1 MVLMLART
9 ALVRSNRLS
18 SGGGG
23 GAVPT
28 FVAVGAVGTVDAAE
42 YAGAAANDI
51 GVIIV
56 SADSSPTI
64 SDIANW
70 TAFSATVTS
79 GANGTRAFWR
89 RMPGAVGTVSV
100 SISGAS
106 QSGVIMFGIRGCITT
121 GNPFED
127 YQSQVGTST
136 SQTSD
141 SITTTGTN
149 RLAIRV
155 GGTQAFIADMGSPPS
170 GYTQAFEDNFEP
182 CFSMDYK
189 SVPTATTEAASTRTL
204 GTSTNWFTHTFAM
217 IPA

>member
-28 FVAVGAVGTVDAAE
+28 FVAVGAVQTEDAEE

-56 SADSSPTI
+56 SADSNPTI
-64 SDIANW
+64 SDITDW

-79 GANGTRAFWR
+79 GSNGTRAFWK
-89 RMPGAVGTVSV
+89 RMPGPVGTVALNV
-100 SISGAS
+100 SGANV
-106 QSGVIMFGIRGCITT
+106 SGVIMFGIRGAITT
-121 GNPFED
+121 GDPFED
-127 YQSQVGTST
+127 YQSQVGTGT
-136 SQTSD
+136 AQTSD
-141 SITTTGTN
+141 SITTTGAN

-155 GGTQAFIADMGSPPS
+155 GGTQAFIADIGSPPS
-170 GYTQAFEDNFEP
+170 GYTQAFENNFEP

-204 GTSTNWFTHTFAM
+204 GTSTSWFTHTFAM